1 MDNWQQ
7 SCPAQVFCFSH
18 PSSWQNQQASIVD
31 STAGMLTGDNLVM
44 RYDYGIN
51 ADNFSRLKQAR
62 RKAMEIDGYQAEM
75 LIDGNLVALYVGKVQ
90 YVDVMQNYMALSM
103 SLEFSAQ
110 VNLELAEK
118 VFNSVH
124 FNPPNS

>member
-1 MDNWQQ
+1 M
-7 SCPAQVFCFSH
+7 
-18 PSSWQNQQASIVD
+18 D

-75 LIDGNLVALYVGKVQ
+75 LIDGNLVALYVSKVQ

-124 FNPPNS
+124 FNPQNS